1 MKHLTTL
8 LLLVA
13 ATVVAGA
20 VILSLARDNRRLRS
34 NIAAL
39 DEGITYYSTR
49 LDASAASVARMQLT
63 ISELRRERRHDTEQI
78 RSLGLRLKRVESY
91 ATAATVTSVALT
103 LPITSDT
110 AAIMPQSQ
118 HDSTLQ
124 GRQRQEVQDM
134 HDVRESQRRFTY
146 TTPWLH
152 IAGVLRGDTLNLDYQ
167 MVDTLRQVVHRV
179 PRRFLFFRFGTKGI
193 RQEVWSSNPHTR
205 LVYSEYIELGRYT
218 KGTGR

>member
-8 LLLVA
+8 LVLVT

-39 DEGITYYSTR
+39 DEGITYYRTR

-110 AAIMPQSQ
+110 ADIMPKSQ

-124 GRQRQEVQDM
+124 GRQRQDVQDM

-205 LVYSEYIELGRYT
+205 LVYSEYIELGR
-218 KGTGR
+218 

>member
-39 DEGITYYSTR
+39 DEGITYYRTR

-63 ISELRRERRHDTEQI
+63 ISELRRERRHDAEQI

-110 AAIMPQSQ
+110 ATIMPHSQ

-124 GRQRQEVQDM
+124 GRQRQEARDTL
-134 HDVRESQRRFTY
+134 RRFTY

-205 LVYSEYIELGRYT
+205 LVYSEYIELGR
-218 KGTGR
+218 

>member
-8 LLLVA
+8 LVLVA

-39 DEGITYYSTR
+39 DEGITYYRTR

-118 HDSTLQ
+118 HDSTLL
-124 GRQRQEVQDM
+124 GRQRQDVQDM
-134 HDVRESQRRFTY
+134 HDVRESPRRFTY

-152 IAGVLRGDTLNLDYQ
+152 IAGVLCGDTLNLDYQ

-205 LVYSEYIELGRYT
+205 LVYSEYIELGR
-218 KGTGR
+218 

>member
-39 DEGITYYSTR
+39 DEGITYYRTR

-78 RSLGLRLKRVESY
+78 RSLGLRLRRVESY

-110 AAIMPQSQ
+110 ATIMPQSQ
-118 HDSTLQ
+118 HDSTLL
-124 GRQRQEVQDM
+124 GRQRQNVQDM
-134 HDVRESQRRFTY
+134 YDVRESQRRFTY

-205 LVYSEYIELGRYT
+205 LVYSEYIELGR
-218 KGTGR
+218 

>member
-39 DEGITYYSTR
+39 DEGITYYRTR

-63 ISELRRERRHDTEQI
+63 ISELRRERCHDTEQI

-91 ATAATVTSVALT
+91 ATAATMTSVALT

-110 AAIMPQSQ
+110 ADIMLQSQ
-118 HDSTLQ
+118 HDSTLLGREEREGGEEQQ
-124 GRQRQEVQDM
+124 GRQRQEA
-134 HDVRESQRRFTY
+134 RASSRRFTY

-205 LVYSEYIELGRYT
+205 LVYSEYIELGR
-218 KGTGR
+218 

>member
-39 DEGITYYSTR
+39 DEGITYYRTR

-78 RSLGLRLKRVESY
+78 RSLGLRLRRVESY
-91 ATAATVTSVALT
+91 ATAATGTSVALT

-110 AAIMPQSQ
+110 ATIMPQSQ
-118 HDSTLQ
+118 HDSTLLGREEREGGEEQQ
-124 GRQRQEVQDM
+124 GRQRQEA
-134 HDVRESQRRFTY
+134 RASSRRFTY

-205 LVYSEYIELGRYT
+205 LVYSEYIELGR
-218 KGTGR
+218 

>member
-39 DEGITYYSTR
+39 DEGITYYRTR

-110 AAIMPQSQ
+110 AAIMPYSQ

-124 GRQRQEVQDM
+124 GREGREGRQGQEAC
-134 HDVRESQRRFTY
+134 ESPRRFTY

-205 LVYSEYIELGRYT
+205 LVYSEYIELGR
-218 KGTGR
+218 

>member
-39 DEGITYYSTR
+39 DEGITYYRTR

-118 HDSTLQ
+118 HDSTLL
-124 GRQRQEVQDM
+124 GRQRQDVQDM

-205 LVYSEYIELGRYT
+205 LVYSEYIELGR
-218 KGTGR
+218 

>member
-39 DEGITYYSTR
+39 DEGITYYRTR

-78 RSLGLRLKRVESY
+78 RSLGLRLRRVESY

-118 HDSTLQ
+118 HDSTLLE
-124 GRQRQEVQDM
+124 RQRQDVQDM

-152 IAGVLRGDTLNLDYQ
+152 IAGVLRGDTLNLDYH

-205 LVYSEYIELGRYT
+205 LVYSEYIELGR
-218 KGTGR
+218 

>member
-1 MKHLTTL
+1 MKHFTTL

-39 DEGITYYSTR
+39 DEGITYYRTR

-63 ISELRRERRHDTEQI
+63 ISELRRERCHDTEQI

-91 ATAATVTSVALT
+91 ATAATMTSVALT

-110 AAIMPQSQ
+110 TDIMPYSQ
-118 HDSTLQ
+118 YDSTLQ
-124 GRQRQEVQDM
+124 GRQRQNVQDVQDMQNVQNM
-134 HDVRESQRRFTY
+134 HDVRESQRRFT
-146 TTPWLH
+146 
-152 IAGVLRGDTLNLDYQ
+152 
-167 MVDTLRQVVHRV
+167 
-179 PRRFLFFRFGTKGI
+179 
-193 RQEVWSSNPHTR
+193 
-205 LVYSEYIELGRYT
+205 
-218 KGTGR
+218 

>member
-39 DEGITYYSTR
+39 DEGITYYRTR

-78 RSLGLRLKRVESY
+78 RSLGLRLRRVESY

-103 LPITSDT
+103 IPITSDT

-118 HDSTLQ
+118 HDSTLL
-124 GRQRQEVQDM
+124 GRQRQDVQDM

-205 LVYSEYIELGRYT
+205 LVYSEYIELGR
-218 KGTGR
+218 

>member
-1 MKHLTTL
+1 MKHFTTL

-39 DEGITYYSTR
+39 DEGITYYRTR

-78 RSLGLRLKRVESY
+78 RSLGLRLRRVESY

-110 AAIMPQSQ
+110 ATIMPQSQ
-118 HDSTLQ
+118 HDSTLLGREEREGGEEQQ
-124 GRQRQEVQDM
+124 GRQRQEA
-134 HDVRESQRRFTY
+134 RASSRRFTY

-205 LVYSEYIELGRYT
+205 LVYSEYIELGR
-218 KGTGR
+218 

>member
-39 DEGITYYSTR
+39 DEGITYYRTR

-78 RSLGLRLKRVESY
+78 RSLGLRLRRVESY

-110 AAIMPQSQ
+110 ADIMLQSQ

-124 GRQRQEVQDM
+124 GRQRQDVQDMQDM

-205 LVYSEYIELGRYT
+205 LVYSEYIELGR
-218 KGTGR
+218 

>member
-8 LLLVA
+8 LVLVA

-39 DEGITYYSTR
+39 DEGITYYRTR

-110 AAIMPQSQ
+110 ADIMPKSQ

-124 GRQRQEVQDM
+124 GRQRQDVQDM

-205 LVYSEYIELGRYT
+205 LVYSEYIELGR
-218 KGTGR
+218 

>member
-39 DEGITYYSTR
+39 DEGITYYRTR

-110 AAIMPQSQ
+110 ATIIPQSQ

-124 GRQRQEVQDM
+124 GRQRQDVQ
-134 HDVRESQRRFTY
+134 DVRESQRRFTY

-152 IAGVLRGDTLNLDYQ
+152 IAGVLRGDTINLDYR

-205 LVYSEYIELGRYT
+205 LVYSEYIELGR
-218 KGTGR
+218 